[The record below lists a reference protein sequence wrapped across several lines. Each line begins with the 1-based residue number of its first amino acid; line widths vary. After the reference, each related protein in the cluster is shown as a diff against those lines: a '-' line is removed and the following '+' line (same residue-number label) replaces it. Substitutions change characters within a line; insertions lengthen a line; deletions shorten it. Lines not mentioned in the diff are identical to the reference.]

1 MSDEEEQLDAQE
13 QVEPYSDGF
22 EGFVNGLFTDDR
34 SHTPELLLDESI
46 VESGSVYV
54 ELESVADALKSLSPN
69 ESKESSQSKD
79 SSKRDSLVSRGINFW
94 SLKECMSTS
103 TPSRPRA
110 RSVTRQDQSKKD
122 LNMAQSGI
130 KPLTPIDPQILF
142 EEIEDDVT
150 NALQSLKAKKQ
161 KMIWSVTEGDEDKN
175 KESARVLLSKLNKL
189 QETSDENY
197 ASLRRKCH
205 GVERSRKG
213 QVREK
218 LTEYDDLLYD
228 LRLAASHAGA
238 VAAAVPLLPN
248 QVAQKVTKISPLKLP
263 TFSGNY
269 AK

>member
-1 MSDEEEQLDAQE
+1 MSDEEEQLNAQE
-13 QVEPYSDGF
+13 VESYSDGF

-79 SSKRDSLVSRGINFW
+79 SLVSRGINFW

-142 EEIEDDVT
+142 EELEDGRC
-150 NALQSLKAKKQ
+150 N
-161 KMIWSVTEGDEDKN
+161 
-175 KESARVLLSKLNKL
+175 
-189 QETSDENY
+189 
-197 ASLRRKCH
+197 
-205 GVERSRKG
+205 
-213 QVREK
+213 
-218 LTEYDDLLYD
+218 
-228 LRLAASHAGA
+228 
-238 VAAAVPLLPN
+238 
-248 QVAQKVTKISPLKLP
+248 
-263 TFSGNY
+263 
-269 AK
+269 